1 MNARVWSSWSWC
13 VPPVETQVVS
23 IVPLG
28 HPCLSTSPS
37 AYLSPISFPFS
48 LFLFFSLFFLFPFA
62 VLRFPVPF
70 RLFVSRMLR
79 VSPSLD
85 FFRFPARLGGRLSS
99 FVSVLHPPRAAF
111 EPANRRIILACA
123 SFLACYVFM
132 FFFSSLPFS
141 ISIWTSFVFILSFSC
156 GYYVVSSVSV
166 SAATRLAYD
175 IPWYVSWSVRTPIS
189 PFYFCPRCTICFSYC
204 VYYLLFLFVFLLR

>member
-1 MNARVWSSWSWC
+1 M
-13 VPPVETQVVS
+13 
-23 IVPLG
+23 PLG

-141 ISIWTSFVFILSFSC
+141 ISIWTSSYFIQPFSF
-156 GYYVVSSVSV
+156 GYCVVSSFSV
-166 SAATRLAYD
+166 ATRSAYRR
-175 IPWYVSWSVRTPIS
+175 YLIS
-189 PFYFCPRCTICFSYC
+189 TYADLTFYFCLRYKICFSYRFIT
-204 VYYLLFLFVFLLR
+204 LGFIFSS